1 MYPLTLPFPTFV
13 NIFTL
18 TENLIAFWSI
28 SDIKLSPVQF
38 KTSVLHLVQ
47 RFSPA
52 CYMTCNSR
60 KDSVCCLFTLQ
71 IELLRFQNLCFIFPD
86 KVVGSVWL
94 SPVCCCACPSEDT
107 QHSVLCVFGTQ
118 VQLSD
123 SVTSAL
129 LQCFKFFQRLRSH
142 VL

>member
-13 NIFTL
+13 KVFTL

-60 KDSVCCLFTLQ
+60 KDSVCCLFTLWAL
-71 IELLRFQNLCFIFPD
+71 IVLFFLLSSSEIQFREGGYTEEKGSKIFLVYD
-86 KVVGSVWL
+86 ICISKY
-94 SPVCCCACPSEDT
+94 
-107 QHSVLCVFGTQ
+107 
-118 VQLSD
+118 
-123 SVTSAL
+123 
-129 LQCFKFFQRLRSH
+129 
-142 VL
+142 